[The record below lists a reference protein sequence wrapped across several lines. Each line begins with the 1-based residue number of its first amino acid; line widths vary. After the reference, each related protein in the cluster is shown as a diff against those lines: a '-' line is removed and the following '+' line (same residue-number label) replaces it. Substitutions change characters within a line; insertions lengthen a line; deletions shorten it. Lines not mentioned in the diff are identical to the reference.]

1 MSRQVIPPSGHPMGS
16 VPQQTAEVL
25 ENRLSVAEDETQ
37 NLLDQLS
44 GLGFSKNSVD
54 TNSSKMTV
62 PVSPYK
68 VRMANNDVLKDNYEV
83 LVSRVCKME
92 STVQSLKLSLL
103 NIQGEKDLK
112 GKSNDEFK
120 YKINV
125 LKQTY
130 EQQISKYKREMEQ
143 MKEDLLQENEE
154 KNKLKDSIKD
164 LKSALEDASTTRVS
178 NRVYQT
184 RQRLEGG
191 GLMNSQNNIICH
203 MWSRNC

>member
-1 MSRQVIPPSGHPMGS
+1 MSRQVIPPSCHPMGS

-25 ENRLSVAEDETQ
+25 ENRLSVAEDETK
-37 NLLDQLS
+37 NLLDQLN
-44 GLGFSKNSVD
+44 GLGFSKNAVD

-62 PVSPYK
+62 PVSPYQ
-68 VRMANNDVLKDNYEV
+68 VRMANNDVLKDNYSG

-112 GKSNDEFK
+112 GKSKDEFE

-178 NRVYQT
+178 NREYQ
-184 RQRLEGG
+184 
-191 GLMNSQNNIICH
+191 IK
-203 MWSRNC
+203 